1 MRTIAGFVD
10 LQVGGFLGTDFSSP
24 ELTPE
29 AFAWACRELLKRG
42 TAAFLPTMITC
53 PIPVYRRNLALM
65 AEVMVWEEFRGRILG
80 LHVEGPFISPEPGAA
95 GAHDP
100 RYVRAPDVALLQ
112 ELLAWADG
120 QVRLITLA
128 AELPG
133 ADALAR
139 YAVDRGIT
147 VSIGHTLATAD
158 DMERLA
164 RAGATALTH
173 LGNGVP
179 NTLPRHENPI
189 WAGLAQDA
197 LSAMLIADGHHLPA
211 PVLKAMLRAKGIERS
226 IIVSDAS
233 PVAGLPPG
241 EYTTLGNRA
250 ILEPSGRLHNPEKGC
265 LVGSAATM
273 LECMNHLAALRL
285 LSFEELITVGVYN
298 PLRLI
303 GMEISAI
310 PAGAGVRFDQKTT
323 TFSFVSTETPQ

>member
-1 MRTIAGFVD
+1 MPGFVD
-10 LQVGGFLGTDFSSP
+10 LQVNGFLGTDFSSP
-24 ELTPE
+24 ELAPE
-29 AFAWACRELLKRG
+29 SFAQVCRELLGRG
-42 TAAFLPTMITC
+42 TAAFLPTIITC
-53 PIPVYRRNLALM
+53 PISVYRRNLPLM
-65 AEVMVWEEFRGRILG
+65 AEVMAREEFRGRVLG
-80 LHVEGPFISPEPGAA
+80 LHLEGPFISRQPGAV

-100 RYVRAPDVALLQ
+100 RHVRAPDMALLQ
-112 ELLAWADG
+112 DLIAWADG

-139 YAVDRGIT
+139 YAVDNGIT
-147 VSIGHTLATAD
+147 VSLGHTLATFD
-158 DMERLA
+158 DMQRLVQ
-164 RAGATALTH
+164 AGATALTH

-211 PVLKAMLRAKGIERS
+211 PVLKTILRAKGIDRS

-250 ILEPSGRLHNPEKGC
+250 VLEPSGRLHNPEKGC
-265 LVGSAATM
+265 LVGSSATM
-273 LECMNHLAALRL
+273 LDCMNHLAAQRL
-285 LSFEELITVGVYN
+285 LSVEDLITVGVHN

-303 GMEISAI
+303 GMDASTISKETR
-310 PAGAGVRFDQKTT
+310 VRFDETAA
-323 TFSFVSTETPQ
+323 TFSVESTEVLT